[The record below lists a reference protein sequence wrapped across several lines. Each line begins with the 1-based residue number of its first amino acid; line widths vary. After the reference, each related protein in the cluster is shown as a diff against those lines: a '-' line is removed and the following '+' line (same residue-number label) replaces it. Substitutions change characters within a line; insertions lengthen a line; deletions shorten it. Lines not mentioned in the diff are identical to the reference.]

1 MTNLFHNISDKNQ
14 EKLLKLLE
22 ANTFTYK
29 KDMTILSTSRNE
41 NIIGIVASGYIQII
55 KNDYNG
61 NRIIIEELEEN
72 SVFGS
77 MFSSISNNEYEI
89 ITKEE
94 SKIIIMEYERIIANS
109 KNNLSFY
116 NQFIQNLLQIISNKI
131 NEKNDRI
138 EILTEKT
145 IRNKLLKYFQIVSK
159 KNGSKNIY
167 LPFTFTELAEYIAVD
182 RSAMSRELKNLKE
195 EGFIEIKSR
204 KITLLY

>member
-1 MTNLFHNISDKNQ
+1 MTNLFHNISDKNK

-29 KDMTILSTSRNE
+29 KDMTILSTSKNE

-77 MFSSISNNEYEI
+77 MFSSISNNEYEV

-94 SKIIIMEYERIIANS
+94 SKIIIMEYERIITNA
-109 KNNLSFY
+109 KDNLSFY
-116 NQFIQNLLQIISNKI
+116 NQFIQNLLQIVSNKI

-145 IRNKLLKYFQIVSK
+145 IRNKLLKYFQIISK

>member
-109 KNNLSFY
+109 KGNLSFY